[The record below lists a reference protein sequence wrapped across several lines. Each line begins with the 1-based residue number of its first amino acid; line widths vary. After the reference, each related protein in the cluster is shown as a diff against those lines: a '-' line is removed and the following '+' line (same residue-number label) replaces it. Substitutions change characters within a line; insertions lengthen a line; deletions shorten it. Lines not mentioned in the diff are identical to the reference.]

1 MQFEVVG
8 IEYDNRI
15 DNFMVSARADYEWYL
30 QKTQGSEENL
40 AIQRDIIKGS
50 KPYKNLRADLK
61 MGCILPTIVLAIH
74 SIDVSVTDKYDPND
88 AFIRASRVD
97 LDFLQEAIANTTP
110 SHVDIVDGLQRT
122 NALRQTLDEL
132 DESERPAFLRRS
144 LRLEIWVN
152 IAFFPLAYRMLL
164 LNAGQRPMSMK
175 HQIDI
180 LSGGLAKDLQDL
192 PGLEV
197 IRLKDHKRRVKAGQF
212 HLSTLAQAFQAWM
225 QRSPNVDRTNLVV
238 ETMVV
243 DEALESLGIDL
254 SDNDGN
260 QRDGFRQFVDWLL
273 RLDQALGDEK
283 NRFFANDTVVL
294 GFAAAIGFAHKNET
308 LQDRLPSAMAKLIAD
323 VENTSEVDADPLGVE
338 TFDLIRRSV
347 DTKRSNVGE
356 ATRGLV
362 FRSVREYIMQDGTS
376 PMVECWAQSASM
388 M

>member
-8 IEYDNRI
+8 IDYDNRI
-15 DNFMVSARADYEWYL
+15 NNFMVSARADYDWYL

-40 AIQRDIIKGS
+40 AIQRDVIKGS

-61 MGCILPTIVLAIH
+61 MGCILPTIVLAVH
-74 SIDVSVTDKYDPND
+74 EIDAAVVEKYDRAD
-88 AFIRASRVD
+88 GFIRASRAD
-97 LDFLQEAIANTTP
+97 LDSLQEAIGQALP
-110 SHVDIVDGLQRT
+110 GHVNIVDGLQRT
-122 NALRQTLDEL
+122 NALRQTLL
-132 DESERPAFLRRS
+132 DLAEEDVPAFLQRS
-144 LRLEIWVN
+144 LRLEIWLN
-152 IAFFPLAYRMLL
+152 IPFFPLAYRMLL

-180 LSGGLAKDLQDL
+180 LSGGLAKDLEDL
-192 PGLEV
+192 EGIE
-197 IRLKDHKRRVKAGQF
+197 IIKMKDHKRRVRPGQF

-254 SDNDGN
+254 TDQDGN

-273 RLDQALGDEK
+273 RLDRALGEEQ

-294 GFAAAIGFAHKNET
+294 GFAAAIGFAHKNEI
-308 LQDRLPSAMAKLIAD
+308 LQDRLPGAMEQLIAAA
-323 VENTSEVDADPLGVE
+323 ERGEGDPLGVQ
-338 TFDLIRRSV
+338 TFDEIRRSI
-347 DTKRSNVGE
+347 DTRRSNVGE

-362 FRSVREYIMQDGTS
+362 FKAVREYIMQDGTS
-376 PMVECWAQSASM
+376 SMVDCWAQSASM

>member
-8 IEYDNRI
+8 IDYDNRI
-15 DNFMVSARADYEWYL
+15 NNFMVSARADYEWYL
-30 QKTQGSEENL
+30 QKTRGSEENL

-61 MGCILPTIVLAIH
+61 IGCILPTIVLAVRD
-74 SIDVSVTDKYDPND
+74 IDISVTEKYSPDD
-88 AFIRASRVD
+88 GFIRASRSD
-97 LDFLQEAIANTTP
+97 LDTLQHAIGNTTP

-122 NALRQTLDEL
+122 NALRQTVEEL
-132 DESERPAFLRRS
+132 DNEEKSNFLRRS

-192 PGLEV
+192 PGLEI

-238 ETMVV
+238 ETMAV

-260 QRDGFRQFVDWLL
+260 QRDGFRQFVGWLL
-273 RLDQALGDEK
+273 KLDEALGDDK

-323 VENTSEVDADPLGVE
+323 TESRGDGDPLGVE
-338 TFDLIRRSV
+338 TFDQIRRSV

-362 FRSVREYIMQDGTS
+362 FRAVREYIMQDGTS
-376 PMVECWAQSASM
+376 PMVECWTQSASM

>member
-1 MQFEVVG
+1 MQFEVIG
-8 IEYDNRI
+8 IDYDNRI
-15 DNFMVSARADYEWYL
+15 NNFMVSARADYEWYL
-30 QKTQGSEENL
+30 EKTQGSEENL

-61 MGCILPTIVLAIH
+61 MGCILPTIVLAVRE
-74 SIDVSVTDKYDPND
+74 IDTSVTEKYSPGDG
-88 AFIRASRVD
+88 FMRASRDD
-97 LDFLQEAIANTTP
+97 LDVLQHAISRTTP

-122 NALRQTLDEL
+122 IALRQSLAEL
-132 DESERPAFLRRS
+132 EGAERQTFLERS

-192 PGLEV
+192 HGLEI
-197 IRLKDHKRRVKAGQF
+197 IRLKDHKRRVKPGQF

-254 SDNDGN
+254 TDNDGN
-260 QRDGFRQFVDWLL
+260 QRDGFRQFVGWMLK
-273 RLDQALGDEK
+273 LDEALGEEK
-283 NRFFANDTVVL
+283 SLFRQRYGGSRICRGDWICSQKRDTA
-294 GFAAAIGFAHKNET
+294 GSPSQCNGQA
-308 LQDRLPSAMAKLIAD
+308 DRRCRKQEQRRCPWSGDLRPDSA
-323 VENTSEVDADPLGVE
+323 
-338 TFDLIRRSV
+338 
-347 DTKRSNVGE
+347 
-356 ATRGLV
+356 
-362 FRSVREYIMQDGTS
+362 Q
-376 PMVECWAQSASM
+376 C
-388 M
+388 

>member
-8 IEYDNRI
+8 IDYDSRI
-15 DNFMVSARADYEWYL
+15 NNFMVSARADYEWYL
-30 QKTQGSEENL
+30 EKTHGSEENL
-40 AIQRDIIKGS
+40 AIQRDVIKGS

-61 MGCILPTIVLAIH
+61 MGCILPTIVLAVH
-74 SIDVSVTDKYDPND
+74 NIDALVLEKYDPAD
-88 AFIRASRVD
+88 GFIKASRDD
-97 LDFLQEAIANTTP
+97 LDALEEAIRFTQP
-110 SHVDIVDGLQRT
+110 GHVNIVDGLQRT
-122 NALRQTLDEL
+122 NALRQTLDDL
-132 DESERPAFLRRS
+132 DQVEKPGFLQRS
-144 LRLEIWVN
+144 LRLEIWLN
-152 IAFFPLAYRMLL
+152 IPFFPLAYRMLL

-180 LSGGLAKDLQDL
+180 LSGGLAKDLEDL
-192 PGLEV
+192 EGIE
-197 IRLKDHKRRVKAGQF
+197 IFRIKDHKRRVRPGQF

-254 SDNDGN
+254 TDQNGN
-260 QRDGFRQFVDWLL
+260 QRDGFRQFMDWLL
-273 RLDQALGDEK
+273 RLDKALGDEH

-308 LQDRLPSAMAKLIAD
+308 LQDRLPGAMAKLIAD
-323 VENTSEVDADPLGVE
+323 AEQGGGDPLGVL
-338 TFDLIRRSV
+338 TFDAIRRSI
-347 DTKRSNVGE
+347 DTKKSNVGE

-362 FRSVREYIMQDGTS
+362 FRAVREYVMQDGTS
-376 PMVECWAQSASM
+376 PMIDCWTQSASM

>member
-8 IEYDNRI
+8 IDYDNRI
-15 DNFMVSARADYEWYL
+15 NNFMVSARADYEWYL
-30 QKTQGSEENL
+30 EKTQGSEENL

-61 MGCILPTIVLAIH
+61 MGCILPTIVLAVRE
-74 SIDVSVTDKYDPND
+74 IDTSVTEKYSPGDG
-88 AFIRASRVD
+88 FMKASRDD
-97 LDFLQEAIANTTP
+97 LDVLQHAISNTTP

-122 NALRQTLDEL
+122 NALRQSLAEL
-132 DESERPAFLRRS
+132 EGADRQTFLGRS

-192 PGLEV
+192 PALEI
-197 IRLKDHKRRVKAGQF
+197 IRLKDHKRRVKPGQF

-254 SDNDGN
+254 TDDDGN
-260 QRDGFRQFVDWLL
+260 QRDGFRQFVGWLL
-273 RLDQALGDEK
+273 KLDQALGEEK
-283 NRFFANDTVVL
+283 NRFFGNDTVVL

-323 VENTSEVDADPLGVE
+323 AENENFVDPLGVE
-338 TFDLIRRSV
+338 TFDQIRRSV

-362 FRSVREYIMQDGTS
+362 FRAVREYIMQDGTS
-376 PMVECWAQSASM
+376 PMIECWTQSASM

>member
-8 IEYDNRI
+8 IDYDNRI
-15 DNFMVSARADYEWYL
+15 QNFMVSARADYEWYL
-30 QKTQGSEENL
+30 AKTHGSEENL
-40 AIQRDIIKGS
+40 AIQRDIIRGS
-50 KPYKNLRADLK
+50 KPYKNLRADLNL
-61 MGCILPTIVLAIH
+61 GCILPTIVLAIRE
-74 SIDVSVTDKYDPND
+74 IDESVLGKYDKSD
-88 AFIRASRVD
+88 GFIRASRED
-97 LDFLQEAIANTTP
+97 LDSLQEAISAGTP
-110 SHVDIVDGLQRT
+110 DHFDIVDGLQRT
-122 NALRQTLDEL
+122 NALRQTFEEFED
-132 DESERPAFLRRS
+132 DSPARDSFLQRS

-180 LSGGLAKDLQDL
+180 LSGGLAEDLQDL
-192 PGLEV
+192 EGIE
-197 IRLKDHKRRVKAGQF
+197 IFRLKDHKRRVRAGQF

-254 SDNDGN
+254 SSDDGN
-260 QRDGFRQFVDWLL
+260 QRDGFRQFVEWVVA
-273 RLDQALGDEK
+273 LDQTLGEEYI
-283 NRFFANDTVVL
+283 RFFGNDTVVL

-308 LQDRLPSAMAKLIAD
+308 LQDRLPSAMAKLIA
-323 VENTSEVDADPLGVE
+323 EAKADPVEALGVNI
-338 TFDLIRRSV
+338 FDEVRKTV

-362 FRSVREYIMQDGTS
+362 FRAVREYIMQDGTS
-376 PMVECWAQSASM
+376 SMRDCWAQSASM
-388 M
+388 L

>member
-8 IEYDNRI
+8 IDFDNRI
-15 DNFMVSARADYEWYL
+15 NSFMVSARADYEWYL
-30 QKTQGSEENL
+30 EKTEGSEENL

-61 MGCILPTIVLAIH
+61 LGCILPTIVLAVRQIEA
-74 SIDVSVTDKYDPND
+74 SVLEKYDPENG
-88 AFIRASRVD
+88 FMKASRDD
-97 LDFLQEAIANTTP
+97 LNKLESAIAATTP
-110 SHVDIVDGLQRT
+110 AHVDIVDGLQRT
-122 NALRQTLDEL
+122 NALRQTLEEL
-132 DESERPAFLRRS
+132 ERSERPVFLHRS

-152 IAFFPLAYRMLL
+152 IEFFPLAYRMLL

-180 LSGGLAKDLQDL
+180 LSGSLATDLQDL
-192 PGLEV
+192 PE
-197 IRLKDHKRRVKAGQF
+197 IEIFRLKDHKRRIRPGQF

-238 ETMVV
+238 ETMVI
-243 DEALESLGIDL
+243 DEALDSLGIDL
-254 SDNDGN
+254 SGENGN
-260 QRDGFRQFVDWLL
+260 QRDGFRQFVGWLL
-273 RLDQALGDEK
+273 RLDQALGEEH

-308 LQDRLPSAMAKLIAD
+308 LQDRLSSAMEKLIRA
-323 VENTSEVDADPLGVE
+323 VEKGGEDPLGVM
-338 TFDLIRRSV
+338 TFEQIRRSV

-362 FRSVREYIMQDGTS
+362 FRAVREFIMQDGTS
-376 PMVECWAQSASM
+376 PMVECWTQSASM